1 MANEIFD
8 KSTKLLKITVPLMI
22 KYQVPTTPTN
32 YALWYTY
39 ASQQTPQLNK
49 AIDNT
54 LKQGAPIT
62 PTQCDQL
69 FAQHLSSQT
78 ERNLDQ
84 VKQSLEA
91 MTIDMSHSMT
101 DTLSDTQ
108 VFQGAI
114 NRTFQ
119 RLATA
124 EQQGLS
130 LEETMTLVRE
140 LLRES
145 GNMERSTETFASQI
159 QNAHDEISVLK
170 EALEDSRKEAN
181 EDVLTGLF
189 NRRAFDNDIEA
200 YCRND
205 VPIGLILLDI
215 DHFKKFNDEFGHLIG
230 DQVLQAVG
238 RRLQENCRD
247 GIQAYRYGGE
257 EFAILV
263 PNKPLPPCRQIA
275 ETIRKQIDRLVLKD
289 RRRGARINS
298 ITASFGVAVRSPKE
312 EVSVFIHRSDE
323 QLLKAKQLGRNRV
336 MPLG

>member
-1 MANEIFD
+1 MANELFEE
-8 KSTKLLKITVPLMI
+8 STKLLKITVPLMI

-39 ASQQTPQLNK
+39 ASQQTPQLNQ

-91 MTIDMSHSMT
+91 MTIDMSHTMT

-108 VFQGAI
+108 SFKGAI

-119 RLATA
+119 RLAKA

-140 LLRES
+140 LLQES
-145 GNMERSTETFASQI
+145 GNMERSTETFACQI
-159 QNAHDEISVLK
+159 QNAHQEISKLK

-181 EDVLTGLF
+181 EDALTGLL
-189 NRRAFDNDIEA
+189 NRRAFDNDVDA
-200 YCRND
+200 YFRTGNQ
-205 VPIGLILLDI
+205 IGLLLLDI
-215 DHFKKFNDEFGHLIG
+215 DHFKKFNDEFGHLLG

-238 RRLQENCRD
+238 RRLQENNRD

-257 EFAILV
+257 EFAIIV
-263 PNKPLPPCRQIA
+263 PNKTIASCRQIA

-289 RRRGARINS
+289 RRRGAKINS
-298 ITASFGVAVRSPKE
+298 ITASFGVAVREPGDE
-312 EVSVFIHRSDE
+312 IRTFIHRADE

-336 MPLG
+336 MPLN